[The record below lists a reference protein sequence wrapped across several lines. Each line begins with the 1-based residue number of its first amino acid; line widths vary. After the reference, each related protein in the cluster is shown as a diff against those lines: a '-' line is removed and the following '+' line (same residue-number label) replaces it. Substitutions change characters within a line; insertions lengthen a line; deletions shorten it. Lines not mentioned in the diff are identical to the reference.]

1 MFLSTYLPRYVSFYL
16 STQVCFFLPI
26 YLGMFLYTYLSTEV
40 CFFIPNCL
48 RRYVSFH
55 LHIYLGMFLSTYL
68 CTYVCFF
75 PPTYR
80 PRRYLSY
87 FNVFPFSFKFA
98 ETISSNELYNVFS
111 LKFIF
116 NKTQG
121 KQAARVSNQVDIAL
135 RLLGSFRLVFL
146 GYFAL
151 SLWGIFV
158 LSLRGLFILS
168 SLNN

>member
-116 NKTQG
+116 NKIQG
-121 KQAARVSNQVDIAL
+121 KQEARVSNQVDIAL
-135 RLLGSFRLVFL
+135 RLFGVFL
-146 GYFAL
+146 SCIFGVFL
-151 SLWGIFV
+151 SCLNGVF
-158 LSLRGLFILS
+158 LSCL
-168 SLNN
+168 